1 MLRGDLAGADERW
14 ATLHTLPP
22 APLAWRASMFVQ
34 EAEFLLWAGRPQETV
49 GKCRELLNEA
59 IQATG
64 GDVSHD
70 PLLPLLAPLLNLAVR
85 GCADLAEQ
93 GRATRDAQL
102 LAAAREQADAL
113 TAIRGCFTPEPF
125 AAGTRGGIAEAAAPL
140 WEAEWSRV
148 RDDSSGEVFWPQAA
162 VAWDRL
168 RQPHRAAYAHFR
180 HAEAALR
187 RRGPKNAAGE
197 SLRLAAM
204 RAKEHQPL
212 TRAIHNLGRHAG
224 IRVTD
229 VAEASGPDE
238 QAAPGG
244 AAAVHG
250 FGLTARELAVL
261 RLLAEG
267 NTNAEIG
274 AALYMSPKTASV
286 HVTHILRKLDVTS
299 RTRAAT
305 IAERAGLLSGE
316 PLNKMPN

>member
-22 APLAWRASMFVQ
+22 APLAWRASTLVQ

-49 GKCRELLNEA
+49 GKCRELLDEA

-113 TAIRGCFTPEPF
+113 TAIRGRFTPEPF

-148 RDDSSGEVFWPQAA
+148 RDDSSGEVFWQQAA

-168 RQPHRAAYAHFR
+168 RKPHQAAYAQFR

-187 RRGPKNAAGE
+187 SRGPKNAAGE

-212 TRAIHNLGRHAG
+212 TRAIHNLGRRAG
-224 IRVTD
+224 IRATEVS
-229 VAEASGPDE
+229 EASGVNG

-244 AAAVHG
+244 VAAVHG
-250 FGLTARELAVL
+250 FGLTDRELAVL

-274 AALYMSPKTASV
+274 ATLYMSPKTASV

-305 IAERAGLLSGE
+305 IAERAGLLSGQ
-316 PLNKMPN
+316 PRNNMPN